1 MADFEQAGAT
11 ERLRR
16 VAILRDM
23 QAKLKRSPLEA
34 IGVVAG
40 ASAAEV
46 RSAFMELT
54 KQYHPAKFARLDE
67 ATVKLANEVFLD
79 LREAYES
86 LQAAANG
93 KRARTIPGPGPGIAE
108 LEPTKKPE
116 PAGQAAASA
125 QSSQANAPAAGAG
138 RSSQAPRPVDPSRA
152 EPQRPS
158 VRSADSTNTTAA
170 AAATTRA
177 GVRPGVRAV
186 THSDAGSSA
195 DRLPSGAPARA
206 VTHSDAGSSADRPPS
221 GAPERPTVG
230 RAPQV
235 ASPSASAAHSSSVAG
250 ASSGGRSTSL
260 HPAGSAAGRSP
271 ASAPAGPLTRPSA
284 PSISTSTSASIGASI
299 GTSAGTSA
307 NASVPRFPSA
317 SASASS
323 RPPAVP
329 AVPAVP
335 TAGPGKIVAT
345 PQAAA
350 SSSTVPNAAGA
361 TTGAPKLRFGS
372 AEAPELVRIRGLIN
386 RQQWTAA
393 RDALQLMLQRAPTDR
408 GSMAQLA
415 YVRAREALELGNVSE
430 ARRELVRALAI
441 EPAMEQ
447 ARSALNDLNDLNP
460 SNPSSPPSAPR
471 R

>member
-125 QSSQANAPAAGAG
+125 QSSPANAPAAGAG
-138 RSSQAPRPVDPSRA
+138 RSSQAPRPGDPSRA

-195 DRLPSGAPARA
+195 DRPPSGAPARA

-221 GAPERPTVG
+221 GGPERPTVG
-230 RAPQV
+230 RAPQA

-260 HPAGSAAGRSP
+260 HPAGSPAGRST
-271 ASAPAGPLTRPSA
+271 ASSPAGPLTRPSV
-284 PSISTSTSASIGASI
+284 PSMSTSVSASM

-307 NASVPRFPSA
+307 NASVGTSANASVSRFPSA

-329 AVPAVP
+329 A
-335 TAGPGKIVAT
+335 AGSGKIVAT

-350 SSSTVPNAAGA
+350 SSSTVPNAPGV

-372 AEAPELVRIRGLIN
+372 AEAPELVRIRGLIS

-447 ARSALNDLNDLNP
+447 ARSALRDLNDLNP